1 LALAMTDAPYTVVN
15 LKEVEDLAPTVGLSP
30 NLEARFARKPLELE
44 QSGLTYFRMAPG
56 FREPFGHRHGSQE
69 EIYVVVSGSMRMK
82 LEDEIIELHA
92 WDAIRIPPKTMR
104 CREAGP
110 NGAEMILIGAPQ
122 AEGDGEL
129 LRDWWTD

>member
-1 LALAMTDAPYTVVN
+1 MTDTPYTVSN
-15 LKEVEDLAPTVGLSP
+15 LKAVEDQAPSVGLSP

-56 FREPFGHRHGSQE
+56 FREPFGHRHKTQE

-82 LEDEIIELHA
+82 LDDEIVELRQ
-92 WDAIRIPPKTMR
+92 WDAVRIPPGTVR

-110 NGAEMILIGAPQ
+110 NGAEMLLFGAPQ

-129 LRDWWTD
+129 LRDWWSD

>member
-1 LALAMTDAPYTVVN
+1 MSDTPYTVVN

-30 NLEARFARKPLELE
+30 SLEARFARKPLELE

-56 FREPFGHRHGSQE
+56 FREPFAHRHGSQE

-82 LEDEIIELHA
+82 LEDEIVELRA
-92 WDAIRIPPKTMR
+92 WDAIRIPPETMR

-122 AEGDGEL
+122 VEDDGEL